1 MKSPKVTKNAT
12 SRVASAATGQAGG
25 HGRWYN
31 DACGTAFGLEVI
43 GERWALLV
51 VRELM
56 LGARRFSDLR
66 AALPGISAKVL
77 TERLTA
83 LEGSGVV
90 ARRMLPPPG
99 KAQVYELTPWGLAAE
114 PLIQELGR
122 WAAQSTAHDPRL
134 PLSAVSLMLSLRT
147 MLDREACAAFT
158 GRIGFVIGEESFV
171 AEPQGRELPIRRGE
185 PEGADAVFRAPS
197 ADVIAAGIYAGV
209 PWEELEAGAGLA
221 ISGDRVRA
229 LAFAGMFSLPPP
241 LA

>member
-1 MKSPKVTKNAT
+1 MRLLKETKNAT
-12 SRVASAATGQAGG
+12 NRAAAPTTG

-66 AALPGISAKVL
+66 AQLPGISAKVL
-77 TERLTA
+77 TERLGA
-83 LEGSGVV
+83 LEAAGVIE
-90 ARRMLPPPG
+90 RRMLPPPG

-122 WAAQSTAHDPRL
+122 WAAQSRAHDPRL

-147 MLDREACAAFT
+147 MLDRESCARFT
-158 GRIGFVIGEESFV
+158 GTVGFVIGEERFL
-171 AEPQGRELPIRRGE
+171 AEPRGPELPIRRGDPAE
-185 PEGADAVFRAPS
+185 ADAIFHAPS
-197 ADVIAAGIYAGV
+197 ADILAAGIYAGEA
-209 PWEELEAGAGLA
+209 WETLEAEAGLR
-221 ISGDRVRA
+221 ITGDRPRA
-229 LAFAGMFSLPPP
+229 LRFAAMFSLPPP

>member
-1 MKSPKVTKNAT
+1 MKLPKETKNGT
-12 SRVASAATGQAGG
+12 SRARTG

-66 AALPGISAKVL
+66 SALPGISAKVL

-83 LEGSGVV
+83 LEDAGVLV
-90 ARRMLPPPG
+90 RRSLPRPG
-99 KAQVYELTPWGLAAE
+99 KAQVYDLTAWGLAAE

-122 WAAQSTAHDPRL
+122 WAAQSSAHDPRL

-147 MLDREACAAFT
+147 MLDREACAAYV
-158 GRIGFVIGEESFV
+158 GRIGFLIGEDSFI
-171 AEPQGRELPIRRGE
+171 AEPQGRELPIRRGAVDE
-185 PEGADAVFRAPS
+185 ANAVFRAPS

-209 PWEELEAGAGLA
+209 PWAELEAGAGLV
-221 ISGDRVRA
+221 ITGDRERA
-229 LAFAGMFSLPPP
+229 IEFARLFALPPP

>member
-1 MKSPKVTKNAT
+1 MKSRKVTKNAA
-12 SRVASAATGQAGG
+12 SRASETASS

-77 TERLTA
+77 TERLAA
-83 LEGSGVV
+83 LEVSGVV
-90 ARRMLPPPG
+90 LRRMLPPPG
-99 KAQVYELTPWGLAAE
+99 KAQVYELTAWGLAAE

-122 WAAQSTAHDPRL
+122 WAAQSREHDPRL

-147 MLDREACAAFT
+147 MLDREACAAFA

-171 AEPQGRELPIRRGE
+171 AEPAGRELPIRRGD
-185 PEGADAVFRAPS
+185 PQGADAVFHAPA

-209 PWEELEAGAGLA
+209 PWEELEANAGLA
-221 ISGDRVRA
+221 ITGDRACAV
-229 LAFAGMFSLPPP
+229 AFARMFSLPAP

>member
-1 MKSPKVTKNAT
+1 ML
-12 SRVASAATGQAGG
+12 

-66 AALPGISAKVL
+66 ESLPGISAKVL

-83 LEGSGVV
+83 LEASGVV
-90 ARRMLPPPG
+90 TRRTLPAPG
-99 KAQVYELTPWGLAAE
+99 KAQVYELTAWGLAAE

-122 WAAQSTAHDPRL
+122 WAAQSRAHDPRL
-134 PLSAVSLMLSLRT
+134 PLSPVSLMLSLRT
-147 MLDREACAAFT
+147 MLDPDAGLAFA
-158 GRIGFVIGEESFV
+158 GRIGFVIGEDTFV
-171 AEPQGRELPIRRGE
+171 AEPVDRTLPIRRGAVDR
-185 PEGADAVFRAPS
+185 ADAIFHAPA

-209 PWEELEAGAGLA
+209 PWDELEANAGLA
-221 ISGDRVRA
+221 IAGNRQLA
-229 LAFAGMFSLPPP
+229 LAFAQLFSLPAP

>member
-1 MKSPKVTKNAT
+1 MKLPKETKNGT
-12 SRVASAATGQAGG
+12 SRAATG

-56 LGARRFSDLR
+56 MGARRFS
-66 AALPGISAKVL
+66 GISAKVL

-83 LEGSGVV
+83 LEDAGVLV
-90 ARRMLPPPG
+90 RRSLPPPG
-99 KAQVYELTPWGLAAE
+99 KAQVYDLTAWGLAAE

-122 WAAQSTAHDPRL
+122 WAAQSSAHDPRL

-147 MLDREACAAFT
+147 MLDREACAAFV
-158 GRIGFVIGEESFV
+158 GRIGFVIAEDSFI
-171 AEPQGRELPIRRGE
+171 AEPQGRELPIRRGAV
-185 PEGADAVFRAPS
+185 EGANAVFRAPS

-209 PWEELEAGAGLA
+209 PWAELETGAGLVIA
-221 ISGDRVRA
+221 GDRERA
-229 LAFAGMFSLPPP
+229 IEFARLFALPPP

>member
-1 MKSPKVTKNAT
+1 VSSPT
-12 SRVASAATGQAGG
+12 G

-83 LEGSGVV
+83 LEATGVA

-99 KAQVYELTPWGLAAE
+99 KAQVYELTVWGLAAE

-122 WAAQSTAHDPRL
+122 WASQSSAHDPRL

-147 MLDREACAAFT
+147 MLDPEACAAFS
-158 GRIGFVIGEESFV
+158 GRIGFVIGEERFV
-171 AEPQGRELPIRRGE
+171 AEPAGRELPIRRGD
-185 PEGADAVFRAPS
+185 PEGVDAVFHAPS

-221 ISGDRVRA
+221 ITGDRARA
-229 LAFAGMFSLPPP
+229 LAFARLFSLPPP

>member
-1 MKSPKVTKNAT
+1 MKLPKETKIAPD
-12 SRVASAATGQAGG
+12 RTGEPPTG

-66 AALPGISAKVL
+66 SALPGISAKVL

-83 LEGSGVV
+83 LEASGVV
-90 ARRMLPPPG
+90 VRRSLPPPG
-99 KAQVYELTPWGLAAE
+99 KAQVYDLASWGRAAE

-122 WAAQSTAHDPRL
+122 WAAQSRAHNPRL
-134 PLSAVSLMLSLRT
+134 PLSPVSLMLSLRT
-147 MLDREACAAFT
+147 MLDREACAAFA
-158 GRIGFVIGEESFV
+158 GRIGFVIGEDSFL
-171 AEPQGRELPIRRGE
+171 AEACGRELPIRRAAVD
-185 PEGADAVFRAPS
+185 GADAVFNAPS
-197 ADVIAAGIYAGV
+197 ADVIAGGIYAGV
-209 PWEELEAGAGLA
+209 PWESLEADAGLT
-221 ISGDRVRA
+221 ITGNRA
-229 LAFAGMFSLPPP
+229 LALDFARMFSLPQP

>member
-1 MKSPKVTKNAT
+1 MSA
-12 SRVASAATGQAGG
+12 AATGQATG

-77 TERLTA
+77 TERLAA
-83 LEGSGVV
+83 LEGSGVIV
-90 ARRMLPPPG
+90 RRMLPPPG

-122 WAAQSTAHDPRL
+122 WAAQSSAHDPRL

-147 MLDREACAAFT
+147 MLDREACAAFS

-171 AEPQGRELPIRRGE
+171 AEPRGRDLPIRRGDAE
-185 PEGADAVFRAPS
+185 AADAVFRAPS

-209 PWEELEAGAGLA
+209 PWDELEAGAGLA
-221 ISGDRVRA
+221 ITGDRARA
-229 LAFAGMFSLPPP
+229 LAFTAMFALPPP

>member
-1 MKSPKVTKNAT
+1 MA
-12 SRVASAATGQAGG
+12 

-56 LGARRFSDLR
+56 LGGRRFSDLR

-83 LEGSGVV
+83 LEASGVV
-90 ARRMLPPPG
+90 ARRNLPPPG
-99 KAQVYELTPWGLAAE
+99 KAQVYELTAWGLAAE

-122 WAAQSTAHDPRL
+122 WAAQSRAHDPRL

-147 MLDREACAAFT
+147 MLNRDACAAFT
-158 GRIGFVIGEESFV
+158 GRIGFVIGEERFI
-171 AEPQGRELPIRRGE
+171 AEPHGRELPVRRSE
-185 PEGADAVFRAPS
+185 VDGADAVFRAAS
-197 ADVIAAGIYAGV
+197 ADVIAGGIYGGV
-209 PWEELEAGAGLA
+209 PWQELEASAGLA
-221 ISGDRVRA
+221 IIGNRDRA
-229 LAFAGMFSLPPP
+229 LAFAALFSLPPP

>member
-1 MKSPKVTKNAT
+1 MKSPKVTKSTT
-12 SRVASAATGQAGG
+12 SRVASSATG

-83 LEGSGVV
+83 LEATGVA

-99 KAQVYELTPWGLAAE
+99 KAQVYELTAWGLAAE

-122 WAAQSTAHDPRL
+122 WAAQSSAHDPRL

-147 MLDREACAAFT
+147 MLDPEACAAFS
-158 GRIGFVIGEESFV
+158 GRIGFVIGEERFV
-171 AEPQGRELPIRRGE
+171 AEPAGRELPIRRGD
-185 PEGADAVFRAPS
+185 PEVADAVFRAPA

-221 ISGDRVRA
+221 ITGDRARA
-229 LAFAGMFSLPPP
+229 LAFARLFSLPPP

>member
-1 MKSPKVTKNAT
+1 MKSPKVTKIA
-12 SRVASAATGQAGG
+12 ASGDGGGFAGR

-77 TERLTA
+77 TERLAA
-83 LEGSGVV
+83 LEASGVV
-90 ARRMLPPPG
+90 VRRSLPPPG
-99 KAQVYELTPWGLAAE
+99 KAQVYELTPWGHAAE

-122 WAAQSTAHDPRL
+122 WAAQSRAHDPRL

-147 MLDREACAAFT
+147 MLDREACAAFSGT
-158 GRIGFVIGEESFV
+158 IGFVIGEESFI
-171 AEPQGRELPIRRGE
+171 AAPAGRDLPIRRGAVD
-185 PEGADAVFRAPS
+185 GVDAVIRAPS
-197 ADVIAAGIYAGV
+197 ADVIAAGIYGGV
-209 PWEELEAGAGLA
+209 PWDRLEAEAGLA
-221 ISGDRVRA
+221 ITGNRALA
-229 LAFAGMFSLPPP
+229 LAFAALFALPPP

>member
-1 MKSPKVTKNAT
+1 M
-12 SRVASAATGQAGG
+12 G

-83 LEGSGVV
+83 LEASGVV
-90 ARRMLPPPG
+90 ARRSLPPPG
-99 KAQVYELTPWGLAAE
+99 KAQVYELTPWGHAAE

-122 WAAQSTAHDPRL
+122 WAAQSRAHDPRL

-147 MLDREACAAFT
+147 MLDRDACAAFE
-158 GRIGFVIGEESFV
+158 GRIGFVIGEESFI
-171 AEPQGRELPIRRGE
+171 AQPQGHELPIRRGE
-185 PEGADAVFRAPS
+185 VDGANAVFRAAT
-197 ADVIAAGIYAGV
+197 ADVVAAGIYAGV
-209 PWEELEAGAGLA
+209 PWDELEAGAGLA
-221 ISGDRVRA
+221 ITGDRDRA
-229 LAFAGMFSLPPP
+229 LAFASLFSLPPP

>member
-1 MKSPKVTKNAT
+1 MKLQKETKSGT
-12 SRVASAATGQAGG
+12 SRATDAATGHAAG

-56 LGARRFSDLR
+56 LGARRFSDVR
-66 AALPGISAKVL
+66 TALPGISAKVL

-83 LEGSGVV
+83 LEAAGVL
-90 ARRMLPPPG
+90 ARRTMPPPG

-122 WAAQSTAHDPRL
+122 WAAQSSAHDPRL

-158 GRIGFVIGEESFV
+158 GRIGFVIGEESFI
-171 AEPQGRELPIRRGE
+171 AEPHGRELPIRRAGVD
-185 PEGADAVFRAPS
+185 GADAVFRAPT
-197 ADVIAAGIYAGV
+197 ADVIAGGIYAGV
-209 PWEELEAGAGLA
+209 PWDELEASGALA
-221 ISGDRVRA
+221 ITGDRARA
-229 LAFAGMFSLPPP
+229 LAFAAMFALPPP
-241 LA
+241 LV

>member
-1 MKSPKVTKNAT
+1 MELLKETENAT
-12 SRVASAATGQAGG
+12 SRAAAG

-56 LGARRFSDLR
+56 LGPRRFSDLR

-77 TERLTA
+77 TERLAA
-83 LEGSGVV
+83 LEASGVLE
-90 ARRMLPPPG
+90 RRTLPPPG
-99 KAQVYELTPWGLAAE
+99 KAQVYALTAWGLAAE

-122 WAAQSTAHDPRL
+122 WAAQSSAHDPRL

-147 MLDREACAAFT
+147 MLDRRACADLS
-158 GRIGFVIGEESFV
+158 GHRIGFVIGDENFL
-171 AEPQGRELPIRRGE
+171 AEPQGEHLPIRRGNAD
-185 PEGADAVFRAPS
+185 GAEAVFRAPS

-209 PWEELEAGAGLA
+209 PWEVLAAESGLA
-221 ISGDRVRA
+221 IDGDRA
-229 LAFAGMFSLPPP
+229 LALRFATLFNLPAP

>member
-1 MKSPKVTKNAT
+1 MKSPKVTEKE
-12 SRVASAATGQAGG
+12 TGRPSGPAVG

-77 TERLTA
+77 TERLQA
-83 LEGSGVV
+83 LEASGVV
-90 ARRMLPPPG
+90 ARRSLPPPG
-99 KAQVYELTPWGLAAE
+99 KAQVYELTQWGLAAE

-122 WAAQSTAHDPRL
+122 WAAQSRAHDPRL

-158 GRIGFVIGEESFV
+158 GRIGFAIGEERFV
-171 AEPQGRELPIRRGE
+171 AEPEGRELPIRRGD
-185 PEGADAVFRAPS
+185 PGGCDAVFHAPS

-209 PWEELEAGAGLA
+209 PWEELEANAGLA
-221 ISGDRVRA
+221 ITGDRACA
-229 LAFAGMFSLPPP
+229 LRFARLFGLPAP

>member
-1 MKSPKVTKNAT
+1 MDRESAPAT
-12 SRVASAATGQAGG
+12 G

-83 LEGSGVV
+83 LEASGVV
-90 ARRMLPPPG
+90 LRRTLPPPG
-99 KAQVYELTPWGLAAE
+99 KAQVYELTPWGYAAE
-114 PLIQELGR
+114 PLVQELGR
-122 WAAQSTAHDPRL
+122 WAAQSRAHDPRL

-147 MLDREACAAFT
+147 MLDRDACAAFT
-158 GRIGFVIGEESFV
+158 GQIGFVIGEESFL
-171 AEPQGRELPIRRGE
+171 AEPQGRELPIRRG
-185 PEGADAVFRAPS
+185 DAGRAHAAFRAPS
-197 ADVIAAGIYAGV
+197 ADVIAAGLYAGAA
-209 PWEELEAGAGLA
+209 WEELEATAGLT
-221 ISGDRVRA
+221 ITGDRDLA
-229 LAFAGMFSLPPP
+229 LAFARMFRLPPP

>member
-1 MKSPKVTKNAT
+1 MKLPKETGNTT
-12 SRVASAATGQAGG
+12 SGGRPAPQA

-56 LGARRFSDLR
+56 LGPRRFSDLR
-66 AALPGISAKVL
+66 SALPGISAKVL
-77 TERLTA
+77 TERLEA
-83 LEGSGVV
+83 LAAAGVLV
-90 ARRMLPPPG
+90 RRSLPPPG

-114 PLIQELGR
+114 LLIQELGR
-122 WAAQSTAHDPRL
+122 WAAQSRAHDPRL

-147 MLDREACAAFT
+147 MLDRDQCARFVGT
-158 GRIGFVIGEESFV
+158 IGFVIGEDSFL
-171 AEPQGRELPIRRGE
+171 ARPEGRELPIVRGNADQ
-185 PEGADAVFRAPS
+185 ADAVFRAPS

-209 PWEELEAGAGLA
+209 AWDALEAEMGLA
-221 ISGDRVRA
+221 ITGDRPLA
-229 LAFAGMFSLPPP
+229 LRFARLFSLPPP

>member
-1 MKSPKVTKNAT
+1 MKLPKETKNGT
-12 SRVASAATGQAGG
+12 NRASAAATG

-56 LGARRFSDLR
+56 LGGRRFSDLR
-66 AALPGISAKVL
+66 AQLPGISAKVL
-77 TERLTA
+77 TERLAA
-83 LEGSGVV
+83 LEASGVV
-90 ARRMLPPPG
+90 IRRMLPPPG
-99 KAQVYELTPWGLAAE
+99 KAQVYELTAWGLAAE

-122 WAAQSTAHDPRL
+122 WAAQSRAHDPRL

-147 MLDREACAAFT
+147 MRDPEACAAFS

-171 AEPQGRELPIRRGE
+171 AEPQGRDLPIRRGDVD
-185 PEGADAVFRAPS
+185 GTDAVLRAPS

-209 PWEELEAGAGLA
+209 PWEELEQTAGLA
-221 ISGDRVRA
+221 ITGDRGRA
-229 LAFAGMFSLPPP
+229 LAFAAIFSLPPP

>member
-1 MKSPKVTKNAT
+1 MELPKETKNAT
-12 SRVASAATGQAGG
+12 SRAGA

-56 LGARRFSDLR
+56 LGPRRFSDLR
-66 AALPGISAKVL
+66 TQLPGISAKVL

-83 LEGSGVV
+83 LEAAGVV
-90 ARRMLPPPG
+90 EKRTLPPPG
-99 KAQVYELTPWGLAAE
+99 KAQVYALTEWGLAAE

-122 WAAQSTAHDPRL
+122 WAAQSRAHDPRL

-147 MLDREACAAFT
+147 MLDREGVGAFA
-158 GRIGFVIGEESFV
+158 GKRIGFVIGTESFL
-171 AEPQGRELPIRRGE
+171 AEPQERDLPIRRAE
-185 PEGADAVFRAPS
+185 AEGADAVFRAPS
-197 ADVIAAGIYAGV
+197 ADVIAAGLYAGV
-209 PWEELEAGAGLA
+209 PWWTLAQESGLVIAG
-221 ISGDRVRA
+221 DQA
-229 LAFAGMFSLPPP
+229 LAVRFAKLFSLPPP